1 MIMANENLIP
11 SGRTSQLTK
20 EGETLQIQTEFAGR
34 PLPRLTTSVINQG
47 QVIHKIQQE
56 LKSPIIDEVEKIKV
70 EKLLQRQH
78 AEVIRIVESKDF
90 AVDRTF
96 KDKPV
101 IVNKNLTLAERLET
115 LDGVQG
121 LYRIDN
127 EGNFEA
133 PHLSRR
139 FKSQFSLIF
148 KNMLEILNIFTELPG
163 GRRESGVVEIER
175 RRLYLISSGH
185 ECYFL
190 LYNGNLRPG
199 EIEKQIGAILTV
211 E

>member
-1 MIMANENLIP
+1 M
-11 SGRTSQLTK
+11 
-20 EGETLQIQTEFAGR
+20 
-34 PLPRLTTSVINQG
+34 
-47 QVIHKIQQE
+47 
-56 LKSPIIDEVEKIKV
+56 EKIKV

-96 KDKPV
+96 KDKPL
-101 IVNKNLTLAERLET
+101 IVNKNLTLAERLEA

-121 LYRIDN
+121 VYRIDN
-127 EGNFEA
+127 EGNFDA

-139 FKSQFSLIF
+139 FRGQFSSIF
-148 KNMLEILNIFTELPG
+148 KNLLEILSIFTELPG

-175 RRLYLISSGH
+175 RRLYLVSSGH

-190 LYNGNLRPG
+190 LYNGNQRPA
-199 EIEKQIGAILTV
+199 EIEERIGAVLTV
-211 E
+211 K